1 MGGVCTMV
9 AWKEEYRIGIEK
21 IDQQHRKLFEIAGR
35 AYDILK
41 DQFCLDKYDQIVEII
56 EELKDYTIYHFNSE
70 EEYMQSIGYKRFFS
84 HKVQHEEF
92 IDKIRSVDLTKID
105 YDQDKYLVELLDFI
119 IGWIDGHILGT
130 DKLIV
135 EP

>member
-1 MGGVCTMV
+1 MV

-41 DQFCLDKYDQIVEII
+41 DPFSLDKYDQIVEII

-105 YDQDKYLVELLDFI
+105 YDQDKYLVDLLDFVL
-119 IGWIDGHILGT
+119 GWIDGHILGT

>member
-1 MGGVCTMV
+1 MV
-9 AWKEEYRIGIEK
+9 AWKEEYELGIEK

-41 DQFCLDKYDQIVEII
+41 DQFSLDKYDQIVEII
-56 EELKDYTIYHFNSE
+56 EELKDYAIYHFNSE
-70 EEYMQSIGYKRFFS
+70 EEYMQSIGYKRLFS

-92 IDKIRSVDLTKID
+92 IEKIRSVDLTKID
-105 YDQDKYLVELLDFI
+105 YDQDKYLVEILDFI
-119 IGWIDGHILGT
+119 LGWIDGHILGT

>member
-1 MGGVCTMV
+1 MV
-9 AWKEEYRIGIEK
+9 AWKEEYRTGIEK

-41 DQFCLDKYDQIVEII
+41 DQFCLDKYDRIVEII
-56 EELKDYTIYHFNSE
+56 EELKDYTIYHFNFE
-70 EEYMQSIGYKRFFS
+70 EEYMQSIGYTRLFS

-105 YDQDKYLVELLDFI
+105 YDQDKYLVDLLDFVL
-119 IGWIDGHILGT
+119 GWIDGHILGT